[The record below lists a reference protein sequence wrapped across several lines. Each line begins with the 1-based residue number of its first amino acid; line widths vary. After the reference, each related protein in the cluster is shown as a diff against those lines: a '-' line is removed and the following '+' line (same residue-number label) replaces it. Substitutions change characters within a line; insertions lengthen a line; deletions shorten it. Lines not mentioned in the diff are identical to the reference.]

1 VDLATLG
8 STTSDSLLRP
18 YASAC
23 AVLIPSFGNCP
34 YRQENQKAV
43 HRWYTSRNFT
53 VVLGQD
59 APKTGSHFSRA
70 RAINN
75 AARETHKI
83 YPEKTIYI
91 LADNDLIPSA
101 ACLASALEQLPA
113 HSAVIPHKT
122 TLYTSYLGRRELL
135 TKTPTMR
142 YQEKSVGSSSYV
154 VMSARAFADVN
165 GMDERFEGWGPEDQA
180 FIQSIT
186 HQLGTPLQ
194 LLGARVHLWHPYDRS
209 KRDRQQLLF
218 NRERFQQYLH
228 GDKASA
234 IVLAREYGD
243 WLEHDQ

>member
-1 VDLATLG
+1 M
-8 STTSDSLLRP
+8 
-18 YASAC
+18 
-23 AVLIPSFGNCP
+23 PSFGNCP

-43 HRWYTSRNFT
+43 QRWYASRNLT
-53 VVLGQD
+53 VVLGFD
-59 APKTGSHFSRA
+59 TANAGKYFSRA

-75 AARETHKI
+75 AARETHNT

-101 ACLASALEQLPA
+101 AHLASALEQLPA
-113 HSAVIPHKT
+113 HSAAIPHKT

-135 TKTPTMR
+135 TNTPTVR
-142 YQEKSVGSSSYV
+142 YQEKGVGSISYV
-154 VMSARAFADVN
+154 VMSAKAFADVN

-186 HQLGTPLQ
+186 HQLGSPLQ
-194 LLGARVHLWHPYDRS
+194 LGGARTHLWHPHDKS

-228 GDKASA
+228 GDKANA

-243 WLEHDQ
+243 YLKRD